1 MGVHLFLTLSH
12 LGFSVNIK
20 THLRVLSWSP
30 DQQGLW
36 VQVSYSHHIQI
47 TAILSPD
54 LQIEGD
60 ETFTEH
66 RSFRYTAVQSLS
78 LSHGHVHDLWQLEQ
92 RWKWAYGSY
101 LVSKDT
107 HRICQSFSLLDAISE
122 FSKKWPRKKWW
133 YNLFQEQF
141 TSTFLILPWS
151 YWKTSFFSF
160 YLFIYF
166 SD

>member
-1 MGVHLFLTLSH
+1 MGVHLFLILSH

-54 LQIEGD
+54 LPTEGD

-66 RSFRYTAVQSLS
+66 CSSRYTAVQSLS
-78 LSHGHVHDLWQLEQ
+78 LSHGHVYDLWQLEQ
-92 RWKWAYGSY
+92 RRKWAYGSY

-107 HRICQSFSLLDAISE
+107 HRICHSFSHLDATLDWNSLRNDE
-122 FSKKWPRKKWW
+122 NAREKELRSLYGLVK
-133 YNLFQEQF
+133 N
-141 TSTFLILPWS
+141 
-151 YWKTSFFSF
+151 
-160 YLFIYF
+160 
-166 SD
+166 